1 MGSTRAVETQRTATA
16 LDTGVVT
23 PPQQQPQHHLVITM
37 LGAAVLL
44 LCSLAV
50 SAQYQCNPASA
61 GLRGAKDGIMLTKIM
76 TFAIMTKRNNSDT
89 ANFLCSGVLSI
100 AANM

>member
-1 MGSTRAVETQRTATA
+1 MGSTRAVETQRTAAATT

-23 PPQQQPQHHLVITM
+23 PPQPQPPPQHHLVITM

-61 GLRGAKDGIMLTKIM
+61 GLRGAQME
-76 TFAIMTKRNNSDT
+76 
-89 ANFLCSGVLSI
+89 LC
-100 AANM
+100 

>member
-61 GLRGAKDGIMLTKIM
+61 GLRGATDGILQLLLTNMKKMIMIM
-76 TFAIMTKRNNSDT
+76 TIAMMTSRNNSE
-89 ANFLCSGVLSI
+89 
-100 AANM
+100 